1 MILFEGMHPLE
12 GGAFRLKF
20 RCDRRS
26 GLPLENRFVFYPRYW
41 GGIVLKAWRYLR
53 VYNFRRNVK
62 QVR

>member
-1 MILFEGMHPLE
+1 MILFEGMH
-12 GGAFRLKF
+12 AF

-53 VYNFRRNVK
+53 VYSNARPS
-62 QVR
+62 